1 MTALE
6 MLKALNEYGV
16 LALKQEDKN
25 MWYAEDSESYCGW
38 AFIKFD
44 DEGNC
49 VSVEQKKLRLRRRL
63 RD

>member
-6 MLKALNEYGV
+6 MLKALNENGV
-16 LALKQEDKN
+16 MFIQQESEN
-25 MWYAEDSESYCGW
+25 VWYAEDSESYCGW

-44 DEGNC
+44 DKGNC
-49 VSVEQKKLRLRRRL
+49 IEVKEN